1 MQTVY
6 TNINHRNRKPG
17 KATHESYTPRPK
29 KVKRIQKQREKYFA
43 EKIVNLI
50 SAEYPRSKEEASV
63 LLSRVWVLIED
74 EIRKDLKPSA
84 TREYIRERISAVS
97 ALYDLAVEKLRRMN
111 KPLLRQG
118 AVEDFYAS
126 V

>member
-6 TNINHRNRKPG
+6 TDINQCNRKAG
-17 KATHESYTPRPK
+17 KANHVAYTHRPK
-29 KVKRIQKQREKYFA
+29 KVKRVSKQREKYFA
-43 EKIVNLI
+43 DRIVTLI
-50 SAEYPRSKEEASV
+50 SDEYPRSKEEASV

-74 EIRKDLKPSA
+74 EIRKDLKPSV

-97 ALYDLAVEKLRRMN
+97 ALYDLAVEKLRRLN

-118 AVEDFYAS
+118 AVADFYAS